1 MFDKV
6 KAPLLDNI
14 KWNSLSRDG
23 VICDDETMKIVNR
36 IFEKLKIFG
45 GQNAHPK
52 TD

>member
-14 KWNSLSRDG
+14 KWNSLSREG

-36 IFEKLKIFG
+36 IFEKLKIFD
-45 GQNAHPK
+45 NENK
-52 TD
+52 KKKR